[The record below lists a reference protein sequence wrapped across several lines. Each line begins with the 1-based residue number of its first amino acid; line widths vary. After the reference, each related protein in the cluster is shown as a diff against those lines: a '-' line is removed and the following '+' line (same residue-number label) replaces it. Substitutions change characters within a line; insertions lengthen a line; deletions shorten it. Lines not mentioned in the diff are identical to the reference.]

1 VTIYKN
7 FLANLALVFASFL
20 SFFLSF
26 NLTIGAAVLGA
37 SYLLMN
43 FRSLRR

>member
-7 FLANLALVFASFL
+7 FSDELTFL